1 MESISF
7 GKSRNLIGCWG
18 GGGRIVLYGISIAYE
33 VATRTEFQTQMSKS
47 LSQNI
52 QRRRIN
58 IKNIKGVTAEV
69 KKTFLI
75 I

>member
-1 MESISF
+1 
-7 GKSRNLIGCWG
+7 LAAG

-58 IKNIKGVTAEV
+58 IKHIKGVTAEV